1 MFYINLYLQAVNK
14 SILTY
19 QYPYHYIIYLTVKY
33 HDMNLH
39 YYSLNINYIHVHYD
53 NDYLLVV
60 LYLVQN
66 IVIFSFIIYSYHGF
80 FILNLFRWIFL

>member
-1 MFYINLYLQAVNK
+1 
-14 SILTY
+14 
-19 QYPYHYIIYLTVKY
+19 
-33 HDMNLH
+33 MNLH

-66 IVIFSFIIYSYHGF
+66 IVIFSFIIYSHHEF